1 LKPPEVFDGSH
12 VFHVA
17 AGTVLI
23 VLAAASMILRAVL
36 YRKEHPEHPN
46 GRRREV
52 MNGSQCCA
60 DLTPGSDGFSDRSGP
75 WI

>member
-1 LKPPEVFDGSH
+1 VLVAPAHSQGRLLVFLEAAGSFDGSH

-36 YRKEHPEHPN
+36 YRK
-46 GRRREV
+46 G
-52 MNGSQCCA
+52 
-60 DLTPGSDGFSDRSGP
+60 TSGTSERKAT
-75 WI
+75 